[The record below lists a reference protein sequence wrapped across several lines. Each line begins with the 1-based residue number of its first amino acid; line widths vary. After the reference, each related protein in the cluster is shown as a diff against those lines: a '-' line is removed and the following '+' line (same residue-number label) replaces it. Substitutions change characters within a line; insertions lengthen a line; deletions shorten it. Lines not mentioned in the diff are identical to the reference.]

1 MLLDEE
7 GIGGRD
13 WEGPQWSGGSGRD
26 VAKLAWALGV
36 DPPSEDWE
44 GPKGRWERGRRGT
57 ARGWAGSKGVRGG
70 ERLSFFSRRA
80 GVGNGRLPMV
90 GLFNAGAVKA
100 RR

>member
-44 GPKGRWERGRRGT
+44 GPKGR
-57 ARGWAGSKGVRGG
+57 
-70 ERLSFFSRRA
+70 
-80 GVGNGRLPMV
+80 
-90 GLFNAGAVKA
+90 
-100 RR
+100 